1 NLTPTGSVFHAY
13 YNPNRPMDAVAQG
26 IHGLS
31 DTFLADKPLFE
42 DAVEDLLDFIGD
54 APLIAHNAM
63 FDLGFLNHE
72 LKLCG
77 RLAIPRERIIDTLG
91 LARSKFP
98 GVKHSLDALCTR
110 FGIDRSHRVKHGAL
124 LDAELLTQVY
134 VELLGGRQIGL
145 ALPGDKSGLEIESD
159 PDYSGRSPV
168 PHVANEVEYARHA
181 AFIAQISN
189 SLWLLDAPV

>member
-1 NLTPTGSVFHAY
+1 MREIIFDTETTGLSPENGDRIVEFGAIELVNLTPTGSVFHAY

-98 GVKHSLDALCTR
+98 GVKHSLDAL
-110 FGIDRSHRVKHGAL
+110 
-124 LDAELLTQVY
+124 
-134 VELLGGRQIGL
+134 
-145 ALPGDKSGLEIESD
+145 
-159 PDYSGRSPV
+159 
-168 PHVANEVEYARHA
+168 
-181 AFIAQISN
+181 
-189 SLWLLDAPV
+189 